1 MSDSREQA
9 VVNIVIADLLARLYH
24 YKMGL
29 TEEQN
34 VQRKVFLTIEEA
46 HGFVRSELLTRYN
59 CRAASNRRRFRIRL
73 GLECHPQK
81 TSRTQSIGRLRW

>member
-24 YKMGL
+24 YKMQL

-46 HGFVRSELLTRYN
+46 HGFVSREKKNRWSKPLTSYV
-59 CRAASNRRRFRIRL
+59 A
-73 GLECHPQK
+73 
-81 TSRTQSIGRLRW
+81 